1 MQSQALA
8 PRGGSGRTGGLIGW
22 LSLGL
27 GLTQVVA
34 PGAVT
39 RLIGARDNG
48 LALTTGALFLAFAV
62 GTLFVGTA
70 GYNNELAEHGQA
82 TIPLRS
88 YVVSGHFL
96 EALFENR
103 MA

>member
-1 MQSQALA
+1 MATASVSHDASEHLSWHRPKKAL
-8 PRGGSGRTGGLIGW
+8 
-22 LSLGL
+22 
-27 GLTQVVA
+27 
-34 PGAVT
+34 
-39 RLIGARDNG
+39 RDNG